1 MVKNITFIPLIL
13 VQFVFAQTLPSI
25 AVMDLD
31 AKGIARDEASVLTD
45 KLRGELFQT
54 GQFQVIE
61 RSVMDE
67 ILKEQ
72 GFQQTGC
79 TSKECAVEAG
89 QLIGVQFMV
98 AGSIGRIEKT
108 YLLSVRLI
116 NVATGKIEKSV
127 QRELTGSLTDVLK
140 EGIPYVVGELSKA
153 FSGPGGEE
161 VSEAPA
167 EPKKPV
173 KEYKKEGEGFFRRGK
188 TVISLSYARSIG
200 GIRYENNDASPALH
214 DEVNQN
220 SNGFTLGAGKR
231 IGYHYLGVDFTV
243 PVRTSLTMENNGH
256 TFERMFFGGG
266 IEYYFERLKIGEIF
280 ILAPGITL
288 GYWGIKDHGT
298 YLDES
303 TKTCDLFFNLF
314 GGPQARM
321 ELGWQRIHFFATYT
335 LLFIGGTTEFGTVTW
350 DDSGSNYVE
359 GTYSID
365 PILNL
370 LNFGIS
376 LQF

>member
-1 MVKNITFIPLIL
+1 MVRYITFVLLIL
-13 VQFVFAQTLPSI
+13 IQFLNAQQLPSI

-31 AKGIARDEASVLTD
+31 AKGIAKDEASVLTD

-140 EGIPYVVGELSKA
+140 EGIPYVVVELSKT
-153 FSGPGGEE
+153 FSGSEEEE
-161 VSEAPA
+161 VKEVP
-167 EPKKPV
+167 EELKKPV
-173 KEYKKEGEGFFRRGK
+173 KEDKKEGKGLFGRGK

-214 DEVNQN
+214 DDANQS
-220 SNGFTLGAGKR
+220 SNGFTLGVGKR
-231 IGYHYLGVDFTV
+231 IGYHYLGVGFTFSV
-243 PVRTSLTMENNGH
+243 KSSLTLENNGH
-256 TFERMFFGGG
+256 TFERMLLGGN
-266 IEYYFERLKIGEIF
+266 IEYYFERLKVRDIF
-280 ILAPGITL
+280 ILAPGVTL
-288 GYWGIKDHGT
+288 GYWGLKDHGIYSGET
-298 YLDES
+298 S
-303 TKTCDLFFNLF
+303 KTCNLSF
-314 GGPQARM
+314 R
-321 ELGWQRIHFFATYT
+321 
-335 LLFIGGTTEFGTVTW
+335 
-350 DDSGSNYVE
+350 
-359 GTYSID
+359 
-365 PILNL
+365 
-370 LNFGIS
+370 
-376 LQF
+376 